1 MELDSFNQ
9 HILAL
14 LQKNARQ
21 SATDIGRTIG
31 LSRTAVQDRIKKLE
45 QKGVIQ
51 GYRVVLD
58 NSIHESVKAII
69 FVKIAQ
75 RPCDAALSALS
86 KLDGVQEVS
95 SLSGDWDAI
104 LRVSVESTEI
114 LSKLNDEIASEEFVE
129 TSVSQI
135 ILKIL

>member
-1 MELDSFNQ
+1 MELDSLNQ

-21 SATDIGRTIG
+21 SAADIGRTVG

-58 NSIHESVKAII
+58 NSIQRSVK
-69 FVKIAQ
+69 
-75 RPCDAALSALS
+75 
-86 KLDGVQEVS
+86 
-95 SLSGDWDAI
+95 
-104 LRVSVESTEI
+104 
-114 LSKLNDEIASEEFVE
+114 
-129 TSVSQI
+129 
-135 ILKIL
+135 

>member
-1 MELDSFNQ
+1 M
-9 HILAL
+9 
-14 LQKNARQ
+14 
-21 SATDIGRTIG
+21 
-31 LSRTAVQDRIKKLE
+31 
-45 QKGVIQ
+45 IQ

-58 NSIHESVKAII
+58 NSIQRSVKAVI

-75 RPCDAALSALS
+75 RPCDTALSALS
-86 KLDGVQEVS
+86 ELDGVLDVS

-114 LSKLNDEIASEEFVE
+114 LSKLNDEIANEEFVE

-135 ILKIL
+135 VLKIL